1 VNKKMVSGLAGLAGL
16 AIAVAG
22 CSQGT
27 GSDAPKTAESKEP
40 INLIVYSYS
49 AGIQESEFQKFF
61 VEPVRKKFPHIAM
74 QLISRNGDKDTP
86 EQIIASG
93 NLPDLVLTSNVYVDM
108 FNKLGLGMDLNGLAK
123 KHSLDFN
130 RFDPAGMGAIR
141 QFGDKGEVYAV
152 PFSMNFGMMIYNKDI
167 FDKFGV
173 PYPQD
178 GMTWDQTI
186 ELAKQLTRKEDG
198 IQYIGIDPDYPEN
211 LTRQYSLPYVDEK
224 QEKPLID
231 TQGYKTV
238 FSKLKAMYE
247 IPGFIGEK
255 NKFMYT
261 SGGFFKDR
269 ILAMYPVW
277 GNGIV
282 GTIEDMSKEGKTV
295 NWDMVTYPSF
305 EDRPGVGKS
314 VDLHLLM
321 LNPKSKHQEQAF
333 EIISLLVSDEAQAA
347 MNKTGRMTV
356 LNDDAVKRTYASE
369 LKGFQ
374 GKNVQA
380 AFKMKPAPIAK
391 PTDYD
396 LPFKQLI
403 RDGAKDMAQNGK
415 DVNTV
420 LREIQEKAEKA
431 MTSIERSK

>member
-1 VNKKMVSGLAGLAGL
+1 MKKGLVLPGLL
-16 AIAVAG
+16 CLSVALSG
-22 CSQGT
+22 CSKEKAGET
-27 GSDAPKTAESKEP
+27 VVKPESKEP
-40 INLIVYSYS
+40 VKLVVYSYS
-49 AGIQESEFQKFF
+49 SGIQESEFQKFF
-61 VEPVRKKFPHIAM
+61 VEPVQKKYPNITM
-74 QLISRNGDKDTP
+74 QLVSRNGDKDTP

-93 NLPDLVLTSNVYVDM
+93 NLPDLILTSNVYIGM
-108 FNKLGLGMDLNGLAK
+108 FNKLGLGMDLNELAK
-123 KHSLDFN
+123 KNNLDFN
-130 RFDPAGMGAIR
+130 RFDPVGMGAIK

-152 PFSMNFGMMIYNKDI
+152 PFSMNYGLMLYNKDI

-178 GMTWDQTI
+178 GMTWDQAI
-186 ELAKQLTRKEDG
+186 AVAKNLTRKEDG

-224 QEKPLID
+224 EEKPEIN
-231 TQGYKTV
+231 TPGYKAAFT
-238 FSKLKAMYE
+238 KLKAMYE

-261 SGGFFKDR
+261 SNGFFKDR

-277 GNGIV
+277 GDGVV
-282 GTIEDMSKEGKTV
+282 GTIEDMAQQGSSV

-305 EDRPGVGKS
+305 EDRPGVGKP
-314 VDLHLLM
+314 VDLHLM
-321 LNPKSKHQEQAF
+321 MISPQSKHQEEAF
-333 EIISLLVSDEAQAA
+333 KVITTLVSDEAQIT
-347 MNKTGRMTV
+347 MNKTGRMTS
-356 LNDDAVKRTYASE
+356 LNNDTVKKTYASE

-380 AFKMKPAPIAK
+380 VFKTKQAPIVK

-403 RDGAKDMAQNGK
+403 RDGAKDMAVNHK

-420 LREIQEKAEKA
+420 LREIQEKAEKT
-431 MTSIERSK
+431 MVDMKKSR

>member
-1 VNKKMVSGLAGLAGL
+1 MKKGLVLPGLLCLSVALSGCAKEEAGE
-16 AIAVAG
+16 
-22 CSQGT
+22 
-27 GSDAPKTAESKEP
+27 APVKSESNEP
-40 INLIVYSYS
+40 VKLVVYSYS
-49 AGIQESEFQKFF
+49 SGIQESEFQKFF
-61 VEPVRKKFPHIAM
+61 VEPVQKKYPNISM
-74 QLISRNGDKDTP
+74 QLVSRNGDKDTP

-93 NLPDLVLTSNVYVDM
+93 NLPDLILTSNVYIGM
-108 FNKLGLGMDLNGLAK
+108 FNKLGLGMDLNELAK
-123 KHSLDFN
+123 KNNLDFN
-130 RFDPAGMGAIR
+130 RFDPVGMGAIK

-152 PFSMNFGMMIYNKDI
+152 PFSMNYGLMLYNKDI

-178 GMTWDQTI
+178 GLTWDQAI
-186 ELAKQLTRKEDG
+186 AVAKQLTRKEDG

-211 LTRQYSLPYVDEK
+211 VTRQYSLPYVDEK
-224 QEKPLID
+224 EEKPEIN
-231 TQGYKTV
+231 TPGYKAA

-261 SGGFFKDR
+261 SNGFFKDR
-269 ILAMYPVW
+269 LLAMYPVW
-277 GNGIV
+277 GDGVV
-282 GTIEDMSKEGKTV
+282 GTIEDMAQQGSSV

-305 EDRPGVGKS
+305 EDRPGVGKP
-314 VDLHLLM
+314 VDLHLMM
-321 LNPKSKHQEQAF
+321 LSPKSKHQEEAF
-333 EIISLLVSDEAQAA
+333 KVISTLVSDEAQIT
-347 MNKTGRMTV
+347 MNKTGRMTS
-356 LNDDAVKRTYASE
+356 LNNDAVKKTYASE

-380 AFKMKPAPIAK
+380 VFKTKQAPIVK

-403 RDGAKDMAQNGK
+403 RDGAKDMAINHK

-420 LREIQEKAEKA
+420 LREIQEKAEKT
-431 MTSIERSK
+431 MTDMKKAK